1 MQIFIN
7 ELKCKDE
14 FNRTGKM
21 QSEKIIKIIQTVIG
35 NDTEITLDST
45 KENTLNWDSLNHLN
59 LIVELEDAFDI
70 RFSPEEMEEMVSV
83 NSIIKII
90 NTKHGH

>member
-1 MQIFIN
+1 
-7 ELKCKDE
+7 
-14 FNRTGKM
+14 M

-35 NDTEITLDST
+35 NDAEITVDST

-70 RFSPEEMEEMVSV
+70 RFSAEEMEEMVSV

-90 NTKHGH
+90 NSRHGH